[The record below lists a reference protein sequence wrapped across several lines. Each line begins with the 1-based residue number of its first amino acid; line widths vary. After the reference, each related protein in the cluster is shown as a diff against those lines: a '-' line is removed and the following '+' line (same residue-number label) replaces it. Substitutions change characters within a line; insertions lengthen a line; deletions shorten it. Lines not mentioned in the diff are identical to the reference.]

1 MTITNRVLKI
11 ILFRGDGTRS
21 DTEVPLFLT
30 KKESLRMI
38 EDYKKSYS
46 QCIKDGTL
54 EESAEVIF
62 KIVETYTET
71 WNC

>member
-1 MTITNRVLKI
+1 MIITNRVLKI
-11 ILFRGDGTRS
+11 ILFRGNGRRS
-21 DTEVPLFLT
+21 DSEVHVT
-30 KKESLRMI
+30 SI
-38 EDYKKSYS
+38 EAGQELIERYKKSYS